1 MLLVPCCQSLAV
13 TITVE
18 FLLTSV
24 PTMVAFTHAELALPL
39 LASVYFSALTLNLLS
54 WKHAREYVNKYCRKE
69 KMNQLLEKELPFLTC
84 FRAQIMHST
93 YALLSCIVTVCMC
106 V

>member
-1 MLLVPCCQSLAV
+1 MLG
-13 TITVE
+13 I
-18 FLLTSV
+18 
-24 PTMVAFTHAELALPL
+24 PTMVALTHAELALPL
-39 LASVYFSALTLNLLS
+39 LASVYFLSVVLNLLS

-93 YALLSCIVTVCMC
+93 YVPCGRFYWSHVHTLTVAPGCWQNGWTDRL
-106 V
+106 